1 MKFAGL
7 SSTLSSMVRCY
18 GVHIRLG
25 YAKMSLHLFLAR
37 RIFGADFMMIHPFFR
52 WTYGVHHGTF

>member
-7 SSTLSSMVRCY
+7 SSTLSSMLRCY

-25 YAKMSLHLFLAR
+25 YAKMSLHLFLAC
-37 RIFGADFMMIHPFFR
+37 RIFGADFMIYPFFQ
-52 WTYGVHHGTF
+52 WTYGVHHGTS